1 MFDDREG
8 CRFLCLIG
16 EGAPRR
22 EAGDN
27 KAEVRKDH
35 IRKLGPPSSPG
46 ESVPAARR
54 NWDKDVEVSESVGA
68 LPFSKETNRA
78 GRIPVQLNI
87 IAICNS

>member
-1 MFDDREG
+1 MMFDDREG
-8 CRFLCLIG
+8 CRFLCHIG

-46 ESVPAARR
+46 ESVPTARR
-54 NWDKDVEVSESVGA
+54 NWKKNLKVS
-68 LPFSKETNRA
+68 
-78 GRIPVQLNI
+78 
-87 IAICNS
+87 